1 MREQA
6 QLAIEEADVIIFLT
20 DGAEGLT
27 QSDKEM
33 TELLRKSSKNIILAV
48 NKIDDKKHEQRILEF
63 HELGFKDIVPV
74 SAEHNIGIGNLM
86 DTLSNYLPQ
95 FKVEELPADII
106 KVAVIGRPNVGKSSL
121 VNRLLGKKRLLV
133 SEVLGTTRDS
143 IDTVLEV
150 DSKNL
155 LDAIVELIRRTSSDL
170 PVDVVKA
177 IKEGLLTE
185 KRNSIAHKTL
195 QMILKNIDIARE
207 KSLPICQDTGT
218 PVFYV
223 KLPYGVSQNGIR
235 NKINRAIKESV
246 HNLYL
251 RPNIVDTLTG
261 KNLGDKTGTGYPV
274 INFEEW
280 KKDYIKVILML
291 KGGGC
296 ENVGTQYALPD
307 SRVNA
312 GRDLEGVRRCI
323 LDAVH
328 KAQGRGCAP
337 GIIGVCIGGDRVS
350 SYEESKR
357 QLLRR
362 LDDRNEN
369 PVLGKLEQSIMR
381 DANKLGIGPM
391 GFGGRTTLLGVKIGS
406 LCRIPPSYFV
416 SVTYMCWAY
425 RRRGFEYENEKV
437 KRWLY

>member
-1 MREQA
+1 V
-6 QLAIEEADVIIFLT
+6 L
-20 DGAEGLT
+20 
-27 QSDKEM
+27 
-33 TELLRKSSKNIILAV
+33 
-48 NKIDDKKHEQRILEF
+48 
-63 HELGFKDIVPV
+63 PV
-74 SAEHNIGIGNLM
+74 DNIG
-86 DTLSNYLPQ
+86 
-95 FKVEELPADII
+95 
-106 KVAVIGRPNVGKSSL
+106 
-121 VNRLLGKKRLLV
+121 
-133 SEVLGTTRDS
+133 
-143 IDTVLEV
+143 
-150 DSKNL
+150 L
-155 LDAIVELIRRTSSDL
+155 LDIFVELIRRTSADL
-170 PVDVVKA
+170 PADIVSA
-177 IKEGLLTE
+177 IEMGLLSE
-185 KRNSIAHKTL
+185 KENSIAYKTL
-195 QMILKNIDIARE
+195 QMILKNIKLAKE
-207 KSLPICQDTGT
+207 KSLPMCQDTGT
-218 PVFYV
+218 PVFYIN
-223 KLPYGVSQNGIR
+223 LPNSVSQIDIKNEI
-235 NKINRAIKESV
+235 NKAIKVSV
-246 HNLYL
+246 QKLYL

-261 KNLGDKTGTGYPV
+261 KNLGDKTGPGYPV

-328 KAQGRGCAP
+328 KAQGRGCSP
-337 GIIGVCIGGDRVS
+337 GILGVCIGGDRVS

-357 QLLRR
+357 QLLRS

-369 PVLGKLEQSIMR
+369 PVLDKLEQSIMK

-425 RRRGFEYENEKV
+425 RRRGFEYKGGKV

>member
-1 MREQA
+1 
-6 QLAIEEADVIIFLT
+6 L
-20 DGAEGLT
+20 
-27 QSDKEM
+27 
-33 TELLRKSSKNIILAV
+33 
-48 NKIDDKKHEQRILEF
+48 
-63 HELGFKDIVPV
+63 PV
-74 SAEHNIGIGNLM
+74 DNIG
-86 DTLSNYLPQ
+86 
-95 FKVEELPADII
+95 
-106 KVAVIGRPNVGKSSL
+106 
-121 VNRLLGKKRLLV
+121 
-133 SEVLGTTRDS
+133 
-143 IDTVLEV
+143 
-150 DSKNL
+150 L
-155 LDAIVELIRRTSSDL
+155 LDIFVELIRRTSADL
-170 PVDVVKA
+170 PADIVSA
-177 IKEGLLTE
+177 IEMGLLSE
-185 KRNSIAHKTL
+185 KENSIAYKTL
-195 QMILKNIDIARE
+195 QMILKNIKLAKE
-207 KSLPICQDTGT
+207 KSLPMCQDTGT
-218 PVFYV
+218 PVFYIN
-223 KLPYGVSQNGIR
+223 LPNSVSQIDIKNEI
-235 NKINRAIKESV
+235 NKAIKVSV
-246 HNLYL
+246 QKLYL

-261 KNLGDKTGTGYPV
+261 KNLGDKTGPGYPV

-328 KAQGRGCAP
+328 KAQGRGCSP
-337 GIIGVCIGGDRVS
+337 GILGVCIGGDRVS

-357 QLLRR
+357 QLLRS

-369 PVLGKLEQSIMR
+369 PVLGKLEQSIMK

-391 GFGGRTTLLGVKIGS
+391 GFGGMTTLLGVKIGS

-425 RRRGFEYENEKV
+425 RRRGFEYKGGKV

>member
-1 MREQA
+1 M
-6 QLAIEEADVIIFLT
+6 L
-20 DGAEGLT
+20 
-27 QSDKEM
+27 
-33 TELLRKSSKNIILAV
+33 
-48 NKIDDKKHEQRILEF
+48 
-63 HELGFKDIVPV
+63 PV
-74 SAEHNIGIGNLM
+74 DNIG
-86 DTLSNYLPQ
+86 
-95 FKVEELPADII
+95 
-106 KVAVIGRPNVGKSSL
+106 
-121 VNRLLGKKRLLV
+121 
-133 SEVLGTTRDS
+133 
-143 IDTVLEV
+143 
-150 DSKNL
+150 L
-155 LDAIVELIRRTSSDL
+155 LDIFVELIRRTSADL
-170 PVDVVKA
+170 PADIVSA
-177 IKEGLLTE
+177 IEMGLLSE
-185 KRNSIAHKTL
+185 KENSIAYKTL
-195 QMILKNIDIARE
+195 QMILKNIKLAKE
-207 KSLPICQDTGT
+207 KSLPMCQDTGT
-218 PVFYV
+218 PVFYIN
-223 KLPYGVSQNGIR
+223 LPNSVSQIDIKNEI
-235 NKINRAIKESV
+235 NKAIKVSV
-246 HNLYL
+246 QKLYL

-261 KNLGDKTGTGYPV
+261 KNLGDKTGPGYPV

-328 KAQGRGCAP
+328 KAQGRGCSP
-337 GIIGVCIGGDRVS
+337 GILGVCIGGDRVS

-357 QLLRR
+357 QLLRS

-369 PVLGKLEQSIMR
+369 PVFGKLEQSIMK
-381 DANKLGIGPM
+381 DANRLGIGPM

-425 RRRGFEYENEKV
+425 RRRGFEYKGGKV

>member
-1 MREQA
+1 MQ
-6 QLAIEEADVIIFLT
+6 VMKKT
-20 DGAEGLT
+20 DRG
-27 QSDKEM
+27 
-33 TELLRKSSKNIILAV
+33 
-48 NKIDDKKHEQRILEF
+48 
-63 HELGFKDIVPV
+63 
-74 SAEHNIGIGNLM
+74 
-86 DTLSNYLPQ
+86 LSN
-95 FKVEELPADII
+95 
-106 KVAVIGRPNVGKSSL
+106 
-121 VNRLLGKKRLLV
+121 
-133 SEVLGTTRDS
+133 
-143 IDTVLEV
+143 
-150 DSKNL
+150 KNL
-155 LDAIVELIRRTSSDL
+155 LNTFVELIRRASSDL
-170 PVDVVKA
+170 PVDVVTA

-185 KRNSIAHKTL
+185 KRNSIAYKTL
-195 QMILKNIDIARE
+195 QMILKNIKLAKE
-207 KSLPICQDTGT
+207 KSLPMCQDTGT

-223 KLPYGVSQNGIR
+223 TLPNPPLSPFVKGGCSGIR
-235 NKINRAIKESV
+235 GIINQAIKESV
-246 HNLYL
+246 HKLYL

-261 KNLGDKTGTGYPV
+261 KNLGDRTGPGYPV

-312 GRDLEGVRRCI
+312 VRDLEGVRRCI

-328 KAQGRGCAP
+328 KAQGRGCSP
-337 GIIGVCIGGDRVS
+337 GILGVCIGGDRVS

-357 QLLRR
+357 QLLRS

-369 PVLGKLEQSIMR
+369 PVLGKLEQSIMKDSNR
-381 DANKLGIGPM
+381 LGIGPM
-391 GFGGRTTLLGVKIGS
+391 GFGGKTTLLGVKIGS

>member
-1 MREQA
+1 M
-6 QLAIEEADVIIFLT
+6 
-20 DGAEGLT
+20 
-27 QSDKEM
+27 
-33 TELLRKSSKNIILAV
+33 
-48 NKIDDKKHEQRILEF
+48 
-63 HELGFKDIVPV
+63 
-74 SAEHNIGIGNLM
+74 
-86 DTLSNYLPQ
+86 
-95 FKVEELPADII
+95 
-106 KVAVIGRPNVGKSSL
+106 SL
-121 VNRLLGKKRLLV
+121 FNMN
-133 SEVLGTTRDS
+133 
-143 IDTVLEV
+143 
-150 DSKNL
+150 SKNL
-155 LDAIVELIRRTSSDL
+155 LNTFVELIRRTSSDL
-170 PVDVVKA
+170 PVDVVSA
-177 IKEGLLTE
+177 IEKGLLTE
-185 KRNSIAHKTL
+185 KRDSIAHKTL

-207 KSLPICQDTGT
+207 KSLPMCQDTGT

-223 KLPYGVSQNGIR
+223 NYPAKVSQIDIKK
-235 NKINRAIKESV
+235 KINQAIKESV
-246 HNLYL
+246 YKLYL

-261 KNLGDKTGTGYPV
+261 KNLGDRTGTGYPV

-312 GRDLEGVRRCI
+312 VRDLEGVRRCI

-328 KAQGRGCAP
+328 KAQGRGCSP
-337 GIIGVCIGGDRVS
+337 GILGVCIGGDRVS

-357 QLLRR
+357 QLLRS
-362 LDDRNEN
+362 LDDRNKN

>member
-1 MREQA
+1 M
-6 QLAIEEADVIIFLT
+6 L
-20 DGAEGLT
+20 
-27 QSDKEM
+27 
-33 TELLRKSSKNIILAV
+33 
-48 NKIDDKKHEQRILEF
+48 
-63 HELGFKDIVPV
+63 PV
-74 SAEHNIGIGNLM
+74 DNIG
-86 DTLSNYLPQ
+86 
-95 FKVEELPADII
+95 
-106 KVAVIGRPNVGKSSL
+106 
-121 VNRLLGKKRLLV
+121 
-133 SEVLGTTRDS
+133 
-143 IDTVLEV
+143 
-150 DSKNL
+150 L
-155 LDAIVELIRRTSSDL
+155 LDIFVELIRRTSADL
-170 PVDVVKA
+170 PADIVSA
-177 IKEGLLTE
+177 IEMGLLSE
-185 KRNSIAHKTL
+185 KENSIAYKTL
-195 QMILKNIDIARE
+195 QMILKNIKLAKE
-207 KSLPICQDTGT
+207 KSLPMCQDTGT
-218 PVFYV
+218 PVFYIN
-223 KLPYGVSQNGIR
+223 LPNSVSQIDIKNEI
-235 NKINRAIKESV
+235 NKAIKVSV
-246 HNLYL
+246 QKLYL

-261 KNLGDKTGTGYPV
+261 KNLGDKTGPGYPV

-328 KAQGRGCAP
+328 KAQGRGCSP
-337 GIIGVCIGGDRVS
+337 GILGVCIGGDRVS

-357 QLLRR
+357 QLLRS

-369 PVLGKLEQSIMR
+369 PVLDKLEQSIMK

-391 GFGGRTTLLGVKIGS
+391 GFGGMTTLLGVKIGS

-425 RRRGFEYENEKV
+425 RRRGFEYKGGKV

>member
-1 MREQA
+1 M
-6 QLAIEEADVIIFLT
+6 
-20 DGAEGLT
+20 
-27 QSDKEM
+27 
-33 TELLRKSSKNIILAV
+33 
-48 NKIDDKKHEQRILEF
+48 
-63 HELGFKDIVPV
+63 
-74 SAEHNIGIGNLM
+74 
-86 DTLSNYLPQ
+86 
-95 FKVEELPADII
+95 
-106 KVAVIGRPNVGKSSL
+106 SL
-121 VNRLLGKKRLLV
+121 FNMN
-133 SEVLGTTRDS
+133 
-143 IDTVLEV
+143 
-150 DSKNL
+150 SKNL
-155 LDAIVELIRRTSSDL
+155 LNTFVELIRRTSSDL
-170 PVDVVKA
+170 PVDVVSA
-177 IKEGLLTE
+177 IEKGLLTE
-185 KRNSIAHKTL
+185 KRDSIAHKTL

-207 KSLPICQDTGT
+207 KSLPMCQDTGT

-223 KLPYGVSQNGIR
+223 NYPAKVSQIDIKK
-235 NKINRAIKESV
+235 KINQAIKESV
-246 HNLYL
+246 YKLYL

-261 KNLGDKTGTGYPV
+261 KNLGDRTGPGYPV

-312 GRDLEGVRRCI
+312 VRDLEGVRRCI

-357 QLLRR
+357 QLLRS
-362 LDDRNEN
+362 LDDRNKN

>member
-1 MREQA
+1 M
-6 QLAIEEADVIIFLT
+6 
-20 DGAEGLT
+20 
-27 QSDKEM
+27 
-33 TELLRKSSKNIILAV
+33 
-48 NKIDDKKHEQRILEF
+48 
-63 HELGFKDIVPV
+63 
-74 SAEHNIGIGNLM
+74 
-86 DTLSNYLPQ
+86 
-95 FKVEELPADII
+95 
-106 KVAVIGRPNVGKSSL
+106 SL
-121 VNRLLGKKRLLV
+121 FNMN
-133 SEVLGTTRDS
+133 
-143 IDTVLEV
+143 
-150 DSKNL
+150 SKNL
-155 LDAIVELIRRTSSDL
+155 LNTFVELIRRASSDL
-170 PVDVVKA
+170 PVDVVTA

-195 QMILKNIDIARE
+195 QMILKNIELAKE
-207 KSLPICQDTGT
+207 KSLPMCQDTGT

-223 KLPYGVSQNGIR
+223 NYPAKVSQIDIKR
-235 NKINRAIKESV
+235 KISQAIKESV
-246 HNLYL
+246 HKLYL

-261 KNLGDKTGTGYPV
+261 KNLGDRTGPGYPV

-280 KKDYIKVILML
+280 EKDYIKVILML

-312 GRDLEGVRRCI
+312 VRDLEGVRKCI

-328 KAQGRGCAP
+328 KAQGRGCSP
-337 GIIGVCIGGDRVS
+337 GILGVCIGGDRVS

-357 QLLRR
+357 QLLRS

-369 PVLGKLEQSIMR
+369 PVLGKLEQSIMK
-381 DANKLGIGPM
+381 DSNKLGIGPM
-391 GFGGRTTLLGVKIGS
+391 GFGGKTTLLGVKIGS

-416 SVTYMCWAY
+416 SVAYMCWAY

>member
-1 MREQA
+1 M
-6 QLAIEEADVIIFLT
+6 
-20 DGAEGLT
+20 
-27 QSDKEM
+27 
-33 TELLRKSSKNIILAV
+33 
-48 NKIDDKKHEQRILEF
+48 
-63 HELGFKDIVPV
+63 
-74 SAEHNIGIGNLM
+74 
-86 DTLSNYLPQ
+86 
-95 FKVEELPADII
+95 
-106 KVAVIGRPNVGKSSL
+106 SL
-121 VNRLLGKKRLLV
+121 FNMN
-133 SEVLGTTRDS
+133 
-143 IDTVLEV
+143 
-150 DSKNL
+150 SKNL
-155 LDAIVELIRRTSSDL
+155 LNTFVELIRRTSSDL
-170 PVDVVKA
+170 PVDVVSA
-177 IKEGLLTE
+177 IEKGLLTE
-185 KRNSIAHKTL
+185 KRDSIAHKTL

-207 KSLPICQDTGT
+207 KSLPMCQDTGT

-223 KLPYGVSQNGIR
+223 NYPAKVSQIDIKK
-235 NKINRAIKESV
+235 KINQAIKESV
-246 HNLYL
+246 YKLYL

-261 KNLGDKTGTGYPV
+261 KNLGDRTGPGYPV

-312 GRDLEGVRRCI
+312 VRDLEGVRRCI

-328 KAQGRGCAP
+328 KAQGRGCSP
-337 GIIGVCIGGDRVS
+337 GILGVCIGGDRVS

-357 QLLRR
+357 QLLRS
-362 LDDRNEN
+362 LDDRNKN

>member
-1 MREQA
+1 M
-6 QLAIEEADVIIFLT
+6 
-20 DGAEGLT
+20 
-27 QSDKEM
+27 
-33 TELLRKSSKNIILAV
+33 
-48 NKIDDKKHEQRILEF
+48 
-63 HELGFKDIVPV
+63 
-74 SAEHNIGIGNLM
+74 
-86 DTLSNYLPQ
+86 
-95 FKVEELPADII
+95 
-106 KVAVIGRPNVGKSSL
+106 SL
-121 VNRLLGKKRLLV
+121 FNMN
-133 SEVLGTTRDS
+133 
-143 IDTVLEV
+143 
-150 DSKNL
+150 SKNL
-155 LDAIVELIRRTSSDL
+155 LNTFVELIRRASSDL
-170 PVDVVKA
+170 PVDVVTA

-207 KSLPICQDTGT
+207 KSLPMCQDTGT

-223 KLPYGVSQNGIR
+223 NYPANVSQIDIK

-246 HNLYL
+246 HKLYL

-261 KNLGDKTGTGYPV
+261 KNLGDRTGPGYPV

-312 GRDLEGVRRCI
+312 VRDLEGVRRCI

-328 KAQGRGCAP
+328 KAQGRGCSP
-337 GIIGVCIGGDRVS
+337 GILGVCIGGDRVS

-357 QLLRR
+357 QLLRS

-369 PVLGKLEQSIMR
+369 PVFGKLEQSIMK

>member
-1 MREQA
+1 M
-6 QLAIEEADVIIFLT
+6 
-20 DGAEGLT
+20 
-27 QSDKEM
+27 
-33 TELLRKSSKNIILAV
+33 
-48 NKIDDKKHEQRILEF
+48 
-63 HELGFKDIVPV
+63 
-74 SAEHNIGIGNLM
+74 
-86 DTLSNYLPQ
+86 
-95 FKVEELPADII
+95 
-106 KVAVIGRPNVGKSSL
+106 SL
-121 VNRLLGKKRLLV
+121 FNMN
-133 SEVLGTTRDS
+133 
-143 IDTVLEV
+143 
-150 DSKNL
+150 SKNL
-155 LDAIVELIRRTSSDL
+155 LNTFVELIRRTSSDL
-170 PVDVVKA
+170 PVDVVSA
-177 IKEGLLTE
+177 IEKGLLTE
-185 KRNSIAHKTL
+185 KRDSIAHKTL

-207 KSLPICQDTGT
+207 KSLPMCQDTGT

-223 KLPYGVSQNGIR
+223 NYPANVSQIDIKK
-235 NKINRAIKESV
+235 KINQAIKESV
-246 HNLYL
+246 YKLYL

-261 KNLGDKTGTGYPV
+261 KNLGDRTGPGYPV

-280 KKDYIKVILML
+280 KKDYIRVILML

-312 GRDLEGVRRCI
+312 VRDLEGVRRCI

-328 KAQGRGCAP
+328 KAQGRGCSP
-337 GIIGVCIGGDRVS
+337 GILGVCIGGDRVS

-357 QLLRR
+357 QLLRS

>member
-1 MREQA
+1 M
-6 QLAIEEADVIIFLT
+6 
-20 DGAEGLT
+20 
-27 QSDKEM
+27 
-33 TELLRKSSKNIILAV
+33 
-48 NKIDDKKHEQRILEF
+48 
-63 HELGFKDIVPV
+63 
-74 SAEHNIGIGNLM
+74 
-86 DTLSNYLPQ
+86 
-95 FKVEELPADII
+95 
-106 KVAVIGRPNVGKSSL
+106 SL
-121 VNRLLGKKRLLV
+121 FNMN
-133 SEVLGTTRDS
+133 
-143 IDTVLEV
+143 
-150 DSKNL
+150 SKNL
-155 LDAIVELIRRTSSDL
+155 LNTFVELIRRASSDL
-170 PVDVVKA
+170 PIDVVSA
-177 IKEGLLTE
+177 IEKGLLTE
-185 KRNSIAHKTL
+185 KRDSIAHKTL

-207 KSLPICQDTGT
+207 KSLPMCQDTGT

-223 KLPYGVSQNGIR
+223 NYPAKVSQIDIKK
-235 NKINRAIKESV
+235 KINQAIKESV
-246 HNLYL
+246 YKLYL

-261 KNLGDKTGTGYPV
+261 KNLGDRTGPGYPV

-312 GRDLEGVRRCI
+312 VRDLEGVRRCI

-328 KAQGRGCAP
+328 KAQGRGCSP
-337 GIIGVCIGGDRVS
+337 GILGVCIGGDRVS

-357 QLLRR
+357 QLLRS
-362 LDDRNEN
+362 LDDRNKN

>member
-1 MREQA
+1 MQVMRR
-6 QLAIEEADVIIFLT
+6 T
-20 DGAEGLT
+20 DRGL
-27 QSDKEM
+27 
-33 TELLRKSSKNIILAV
+33 
-48 NKIDDKKHEQRILEF
+48 
-63 HELGFKDIVPV
+63 
-74 SAEHNIGIGNLM
+74 
-86 DTLSNYLPQ
+86 
-95 FKVEELPADII
+95 
-106 KVAVIGRPNVGKSSL
+106 
-121 VNRLLGKKRLLV
+121 
-133 SEVLGTTRDS
+133 SE
-143 IDTVLEV
+143 
-150 DSKNL
+150 KNL
-155 LDAIVELIRRTSSDL
+155 LNTFGELIRRASSDL
-170 PVDVVKA
+170 PVDVVTA

-207 KSLPICQDTGT
+207 KSLPMCQDTGT

-223 KLPYGVSQNGIR
+223 NYPAKVSQIDIKK
-235 NKINRAIKESV
+235 KINQAIKESV
-246 HNLYL
+246 YKLYL

-261 KNLGDKTGTGYPV
+261 KNLGDRTGPGYPV

-312 GRDLEGVRRCI
+312 VRDLEGVRRCI

-328 KAQGRGCAP
+328 KAQGRGCSP
-337 GIIGVCIGGDRVS
+337 GILGVCIGGDRVS

-357 QLLRR
+357 QLLRS
-362 LDDRNEN
+362 LDDRNKN

>member
-1 MREQA
+1 M
-6 QLAIEEADVIIFLT
+6 
-20 DGAEGLT
+20 
-27 QSDKEM
+27 
-33 TELLRKSSKNIILAV
+33 
-48 NKIDDKKHEQRILEF
+48 
-63 HELGFKDIVPV
+63 
-74 SAEHNIGIGNLM
+74 
-86 DTLSNYLPQ
+86 
-95 FKVEELPADII
+95 
-106 KVAVIGRPNVGKSSL
+106 SL
-121 VNRLLGKKRLLV
+121 FNMN
-133 SEVLGTTRDS
+133 
-143 IDTVLEV
+143 
-150 DSKNL
+150 SKNL
-155 LDAIVELIRRTSSDL
+155 LNTFVELIRRTSSDL
-170 PVDVVKA
+170 PVDVVSA
-177 IKEGLLTE
+177 IEKGLLTE
-185 KRNSIAHKTL
+185 KRDSIAHKTL

-207 KSLPICQDTGT
+207 KSLPMCQDTGT

-223 KLPYGVSQNGIR
+223 NYPAKVSQIDIKR
-235 NKINRAIKESV
+235 KISQAIKESV
-246 HNLYL
+246 HKLYL

-261 KNLGDKTGTGYPV
+261 KNLGDRTGPGYPV

-312 GRDLEGVRRCI
+312 VRDLEGVRRCI

-328 KAQGRGCAP
+328 KAQGRGCSP
-337 GIIGVCIGGDRVS
+337 GILGVCIGGDRVS

-357 QLLRR
+357 QLLRS
-362 LDDRNEN
+362 LDDRNN
-369 PVLGKLEQSIMR
+369 NSLLDKLEQSIMK
-381 DANKLGIGPM
+381 DVNKLGIGPM

>member
-1 MREQA
+1 M
-6 QLAIEEADVIIFLT
+6 
-20 DGAEGLT
+20 
-27 QSDKEM
+27 
-33 TELLRKSSKNIILAV
+33 
-48 NKIDDKKHEQRILEF
+48 
-63 HELGFKDIVPV
+63 
-74 SAEHNIGIGNLM
+74 
-86 DTLSNYLPQ
+86 
-95 FKVEELPADII
+95 
-106 KVAVIGRPNVGKSSL
+106 SL
-121 VNRLLGKKRLLV
+121 FNMN
-133 SEVLGTTRDS
+133 
-143 IDTVLEV
+143 
-150 DSKNL
+150 SKNL
-155 LDAIVELIRRTSSDL
+155 LNTFVELIRRTSSDL
-170 PVDVVKA
+170 PVDVVSA
-177 IKEGLLTE
+177 IEKGLLTE
-185 KRNSIAHKTL
+185 KRDSIAHKTL

-207 KSLPICQDTGT
+207 KSLPMCQDTGT

-223 KLPYGVSQNGIR
+223 NYPAKVSQIDIKK
-235 NKINRAIKESV
+235 KINQAIKESV
-246 HNLYL
+246 YKLYL

-328 KAQGRGCAP
+328 KAQGRGCSP
-337 GIIGVCIGGDRVS
+337 GILGVCIGGDRVS

-357 QLLRR
+357 QLLRS

-369 PVLGKLEQSIMR
+369 PVLDKLEQSIMK

-391 GFGGRTTLLGVKIGS
+391 GFGGMTTLLGVKIGS

-425 RRRGFEYENEKV
+425 RRRGFEYKGGKV

>member
-1 MREQA
+1 M
-6 QLAIEEADVIIFLT
+6 
-20 DGAEGLT
+20 
-27 QSDKEM
+27 
-33 TELLRKSSKNIILAV
+33 
-48 NKIDDKKHEQRILEF
+48 
-63 HELGFKDIVPV
+63 
-74 SAEHNIGIGNLM
+74 
-86 DTLSNYLPQ
+86 
-95 FKVEELPADII
+95 
-106 KVAVIGRPNVGKSSL
+106 SL
-121 VNRLLGKKRLLV
+121 FNMN
-133 SEVLGTTRDS
+133 
-143 IDTVLEV
+143 
-150 DSKNL
+150 SKNL
-155 LDAIVELIRRTSSDL
+155 LNTFVELIRRTSSDL
-170 PVDVVKA
+170 PVDVVSA
-177 IKEGLLTE
+177 IEKGLLTE
-185 KRNSIAHKTL
+185 KRDSIAHKTL

-207 KSLPICQDTGT
+207 KSLPMCQDTGT

-223 KLPYGVSQNGIR
+223 NYPAKVSQIDIKK
-235 NKINRAIKESV
+235 KINQAIKESV
-246 HNLYL
+246 YKLYL

-261 KNLGDKTGTGYPV
+261 KNLGDRTGPGYPV

-312 GRDLEGVRRCI
+312 VRDLEGVRRCI

-328 KAQGRGCAP
+328 KAQGRGCSP
-337 GIIGVCIGGDRVS
+337 GILGVCIGGDRVS

-357 QLLRR
+357 QLLRS
-362 LDDRNEN
+362 LDDRNKN

-437 KRWLY
+437 RRWLY

>member
-1 MREQA
+1 MQVMRR
-6 QLAIEEADVIIFLT
+6 T
-20 DGAEGLT
+20 DRGL
-27 QSDKEM
+27 
-33 TELLRKSSKNIILAV
+33 
-48 NKIDDKKHEQRILEF
+48 
-63 HELGFKDIVPV
+63 
-74 SAEHNIGIGNLM
+74 
-86 DTLSNYLPQ
+86 
-95 FKVEELPADII
+95 
-106 KVAVIGRPNVGKSSL
+106 
-121 VNRLLGKKRLLV
+121 
-133 SEVLGTTRDS
+133 SE
-143 IDTVLEV
+143 
-150 DSKNL
+150 KNL
-155 LDAIVELIRRTSSDL
+155 LNTFGELIRRASSDL
-170 PVDVVKA
+170 PVDVVTA

-207 KSLPICQDTGT
+207 KSLPMCQDTGT

-223 KLPYGVSQNGIR
+223 NYPAKVSQIDIKR
-235 NKINRAIKESV
+235 KISQAIKESV
-246 HNLYL
+246 HKLYL

-261 KNLGDKTGTGYPV
+261 KNLGDRTCPGYPV

-312 GRDLEGVRRCI
+312 VRDLEGVRRCI

-328 KAQGRGCAP
+328 KAQGRGCSP
-337 GIIGVCIGGDRVS
+337 GILGVCIGGDRVS

-357 QLLRR
+357 QLLRS
-362 LDDRNEN
+362 LDERNKN
-369 PVLGKLEQSIMR
+369 PVLDKLEQSIMK

-425 RRRGFEYENEKV
+425 RRRGFEYKSGKV

>member
-1 MREQA
+1 M
-6 QLAIEEADVIIFLT
+6 
-20 DGAEGLT
+20 
-27 QSDKEM
+27 
-33 TELLRKSSKNIILAV
+33 
-48 NKIDDKKHEQRILEF
+48 
-63 HELGFKDIVPV
+63 
-74 SAEHNIGIGNLM
+74 
-86 DTLSNYLPQ
+86 
-95 FKVEELPADII
+95 
-106 KVAVIGRPNVGKSSL
+106 
-121 VNRLLGKKRLLV
+121 
-133 SEVLGTTRDS
+133 
-143 IDTVLEV
+143 

-155 LDAIVELIRRTSSDL
+155 LDTFVELIRRTSGDL
-170 PVDVVKA
+170 PVDVVTA
-177 IKEGLLTE
+177 IEMGLLSE
-185 KRNSIAHKTL
+185 KENSIAYKTL
-195 QMILKNIDIARE
+195 QMILKNIKLAKE
-207 KSLPICQDTGT
+207 KSLPMCQDTGT

-223 KLPYGVSQNGIR
+223 NYPAKVSQIDIKK
-235 NKINRAIKESV
+235 KINQAIKESV
-246 HNLYL
+246 HKLYL

-261 KNLGDKTGTGYPV
+261 KNLGDRTGPGYPV

-312 GRDLEGVRRCI
+312 VRDLEGVRRCI

-328 KAQGRGCAP
+328 KAQGRGCSP
-337 GIIGVCIGGDRVS
+337 GILGVCIGGDRVS

-357 QLLRR
+357 QLLRS
-362 LDDRNEN
+362 LDDRNKN

>member
-1 MREQA
+1 M
-6 QLAIEEADVIIFLT
+6 
-20 DGAEGLT
+20 
-27 QSDKEM
+27 
-33 TELLRKSSKNIILAV
+33 
-48 NKIDDKKHEQRILEF
+48 
-63 HELGFKDIVPV
+63 
-74 SAEHNIGIGNLM
+74 
-86 DTLSNYLPQ
+86 
-95 FKVEELPADII
+95 
-106 KVAVIGRPNVGKSSL
+106 SL
-121 VNRLLGKKRLLV
+121 FNMN
-133 SEVLGTTRDS
+133 
-143 IDTVLEV
+143 
-150 DSKNL
+150 SKNL
-155 LDAIVELIRRTSSDL
+155 LNTFVELIRRASSDL
-170 PVDVVKA
+170 PVDVVSA
-177 IKEGLLTE
+177 IEKGLLTE
-185 KRNSIAHKTL
+185 KRDSIAHKTL

-207 KSLPICQDTGT
+207 KSLPMCQDTGT

-223 KLPYGVSQNGIR
+223 NYPAKVSQIDIKK
-235 NKINRAIKESV
+235 KINQAIKESV
-246 HNLYL
+246 YKLYL

-261 KNLGDKTGTGYPV
+261 KNLGDRTGPGYPV

-312 GRDLEGVRRCI
+312 VRDLEGVRRCI

-328 KAQGRGCAP
+328 KAQGRGCSP
-337 GIIGVCIGGDRVS
+337 GILGVCIGGDRVS

-357 QLLRR
+357 QLLRS
-362 LDDRNEN
+362 LDDRNKN

-425 RRRGFEYENEKV
+425 RRRGFEYKGGKV

>member
-1 MREQA
+1 M
-6 QLAIEEADVIIFLT
+6 L
-20 DGAEGLT
+20 
-27 QSDKEM
+27 
-33 TELLRKSSKNIILAV
+33 
-48 NKIDDKKHEQRILEF
+48 
-63 HELGFKDIVPV
+63 PV
-74 SAEHNIGIGNLM
+74 DNIG
-86 DTLSNYLPQ
+86 
-95 FKVEELPADII
+95 
-106 KVAVIGRPNVGKSSL
+106 
-121 VNRLLGKKRLLV
+121 
-133 SEVLGTTRDS
+133 
-143 IDTVLEV
+143 
-150 DSKNL
+150 L
-155 LDAIVELIRRTSSDL
+155 LDIFVELIRRTSADL
-170 PVDVVKA
+170 PADIVSA
-177 IKEGLLTE
+177 IEMGLLSE
-185 KRNSIAHKTL
+185 KENSIAYKTL
-195 QMILKNIDIARE
+195 QMILKNIKLAKE
-207 KSLPICQDTGT
+207 KSLPMCQDTGT
-218 PVFYV
+218 PVFYIN
-223 KLPYGVSQNGIR
+223 LPNSVSQIDIKNEI
-235 NKINRAIKESV
+235 NKAIKVSV
-246 HNLYL
+246 QKLYL

-261 KNLGDKTGTGYPV
+261 KNLGDKTGPGYPV

-328 KAQGRGCAP
+328 KAQGRGCSP
-337 GIIGVCIGGDRVS
+337 GILGVCIGGDRVS

-357 QLLRR
+357 QLLRS

-369 PVLGKLEQSIMR
+369 PVLGKLEQSIMK

-425 RRRGFEYENEKV
+425 RRRGFEYKGGKV

>member
-1 MREQA
+1 M
-6 QLAIEEADVIIFLT
+6 L
-20 DGAEGLT
+20 
-27 QSDKEM
+27 
-33 TELLRKSSKNIILAV
+33 
-48 NKIDDKKHEQRILEF
+48 
-63 HELGFKDIVPV
+63 PV
-74 SAEHNIGIGNLM
+74 DNIG
-86 DTLSNYLPQ
+86 
-95 FKVEELPADII
+95 
-106 KVAVIGRPNVGKSSL
+106 
-121 VNRLLGKKRLLV
+121 
-133 SEVLGTTRDS
+133 
-143 IDTVLEV
+143 
-150 DSKNL
+150 L
-155 LDAIVELIRRTSSDL
+155 LDIFVELIRRTSADL
-170 PVDVVKA
+170 PADIVSA
-177 IKEGLLTE
+177 IEMGLLSE
-185 KRNSIAHKTL
+185 KENSIAYKTL
-195 QMILKNIDIARE
+195 QMILKNIKLAKE
-207 KSLPICQDTGT
+207 KSLPMCQDTGT
-218 PVFYV
+218 PVFYIN
-223 KLPYGVSQNGIR
+223 LPNSVSQIDIKNEI
-235 NKINRAIKESV
+235 NKAIKVSV
-246 HNLYL
+246 QKLYL

-261 KNLGDKTGTGYPV
+261 KNLGDKTGPGYPV

-312 GRDLEGVRRCI
+312 VRDLEGVRRCI

-328 KAQGRGCAP
+328 KAQGRGCSP
-337 GIIGVCIGGDRVS
+337 GILGVCIGGDRVS

-357 QLLRR
+357 QLLRS
-362 LDDRNEN
+362 LDDRNKN
-369 PVLGKLEQSIMR
+369 PVLDKLEQSIMK

>member
-1 MREQA
+1 M
-6 QLAIEEADVIIFLT
+6 
-20 DGAEGLT
+20 
-27 QSDKEM
+27 
-33 TELLRKSSKNIILAV
+33 
-48 NKIDDKKHEQRILEF
+48 
-63 HELGFKDIVPV
+63 
-74 SAEHNIGIGNLM
+74 
-86 DTLSNYLPQ
+86 
-95 FKVEELPADII
+95 
-106 KVAVIGRPNVGKSSL
+106 SL
-121 VNRLLGKKRLLV
+121 FNMN
-133 SEVLGTTRDS
+133 
-143 IDTVLEV
+143 
-150 DSKNL
+150 SKNL
-155 LDAIVELIRRTSSDL
+155 LNTFVELIRRTSSDL
-170 PVDVVKA
+170 PVDVVSA
-177 IKEGLLTE
+177 IEKGLLTE
-185 KRNSIAHKTL
+185 KRDSIAHKTL

-207 KSLPICQDTGT
+207 KSLPMCQDTGT

-223 KLPYGVSQNGIR
+223 NYPAKVSQIDIKK
-235 NKINRAIKESV
+235 KINQAIKESV
-246 HNLYL
+246 YKLYL

-261 KNLGDKTGTGYPV
+261 KNLGDRTGPGYPV

-312 GRDLEGVRRCI
+312 VRDLEGVRRCI

-328 KAQGRGCAP
+328 KAQGRGCSP
-337 GIIGVCIGGDRVS
+337 GILGVCIGGDRVS

-357 QLLRR
+357 QLLRS
-362 LDDRNEN
+362 LDDRNKN
-369 PVLGKLEQSIMR
+369 PVLDKLEQSIMK

>member
-1 MREQA
+1 M
-6 QLAIEEADVIIFLT
+6 
-20 DGAEGLT
+20 
-27 QSDKEM
+27 
-33 TELLRKSSKNIILAV
+33 N
-48 NKIDDKKHEQRILEF
+48 
-63 HELGFKDIVPV
+63 
-74 SAEHNIGIGNLM
+74 
-86 DTLSNYLPQ
+86 
-95 FKVEELPADII
+95 
-106 KVAVIGRPNVGKSSL
+106 
-121 VNRLLGKKRLLV
+121 
-133 SEVLGTTRDS
+133 
-143 IDTVLEV
+143 
-150 DSKNL
+150 SKNL
-155 LDAIVELIRRTSSDL
+155 LNTFVELIRRTSSDL
-170 PVDVVKA
+170 PVDVVSA
-177 IKEGLLTE
+177 IEKGLLTE
-185 KRNSIAHKTL
+185 KRDSIAHKTL

-207 KSLPICQDTGT
+207 KSLPMCQDTGT

-223 KLPYGVSQNGIR
+223 NYPAKVSQIDIKK
-235 NKINRAIKESV
+235 KINQAIKESV
-246 HNLYL
+246 YKLYL

-261 KNLGDKTGTGYPV
+261 KNLGDRTGPGYPV

-312 GRDLEGVRRCI
+312 VRDLEGVRRCI

-328 KAQGRGCAP
+328 KAQGRGCSP
-337 GIIGVCIGGDRVS
+337 GILGVCIGGDRVS

-357 QLLRR
+357 QLLRS
-362 LDDRNEN
+362 LDDRNKN

>member
-1 MREQA
+1 M
-6 QLAIEEADVIIFLT
+6 L
-20 DGAEGLT
+20 
-27 QSDKEM
+27 
-33 TELLRKSSKNIILAV
+33 
-48 NKIDDKKHEQRILEF
+48 
-63 HELGFKDIVPV
+63 PV
-74 SAEHNIGIGNLM
+74 DNIG
-86 DTLSNYLPQ
+86 
-95 FKVEELPADII
+95 
-106 KVAVIGRPNVGKSSL
+106 
-121 VNRLLGKKRLLV
+121 
-133 SEVLGTTRDS
+133 
-143 IDTVLEV
+143 
-150 DSKNL
+150 L
-155 LDAIVELIRRTSSDL
+155 LDIFVELIRRTSADL
-170 PVDVVKA
+170 PADIVSA
-177 IKEGLLTE
+177 IEMGLLSE
-185 KRNSIAHKTL
+185 KENSIAYKTL
-195 QMILKNIDIARE
+195 QMILKNIKLAKE
-207 KSLPICQDTGT
+207 KSLPMCQDTGT
-218 PVFYV
+218 PVFYIN
-223 KLPYGVSQNGIR
+223 LPNSVSQIDIKNEI
-235 NKINRAIKESV
+235 NKAIKVSV
-246 HNLYL
+246 QKLYL

-261 KNLGDKTGTGYPV
+261 KNLGDKTGPGYPV

-328 KAQGRGCAP
+328 KAQGRGCSP
-337 GIIGVCIGGDRVS
+337 GILGVCIGGDRVS

-357 QLLRR
+357 QLLRS

>member
-1 MREQA
+1 M
-6 QLAIEEADVIIFLT
+6 
-20 DGAEGLT
+20 
-27 QSDKEM
+27 
-33 TELLRKSSKNIILAV
+33 
-48 NKIDDKKHEQRILEF
+48 
-63 HELGFKDIVPV
+63 
-74 SAEHNIGIGNLM
+74 
-86 DTLSNYLPQ
+86 
-95 FKVEELPADII
+95 
-106 KVAVIGRPNVGKSSL
+106 SL
-121 VNRLLGKKRLLV
+121 FNMN
-133 SEVLGTTRDS
+133 
-143 IDTVLEV
+143 
-150 DSKNL
+150 SKNL
-155 LDAIVELIRRTSSDL
+155 LNTFVELIRRTSSDL
-170 PVDVVKA
+170 PVDVVSA
-177 IKEGLLTE
+177 IEKGLLTE
-185 KRNSIAHKTL
+185 KRDSIAHKTL

-207 KSLPICQDTGT
+207 KSLPMCQDTGT

-223 KLPYGVSQNGIR
+223 NYPAKVSQIDIKK
-235 NKINRAIKESV
+235 KINQAIKESV
-246 HNLYL
+246 YKLYL

-261 KNLGDKTGTGYPV
+261 KNLGDRTGPGYPV

-312 GRDLEGVRRCI
+312 VRDLEGVRRCI

-328 KAQGRGCAP
+328 KAQGRGCSP
-337 GIIGVCIGGDRVS
+337 GILGVCIGGDRVS

-357 QLLRR
+357 QLLRN

>member
-1 MREQA
+1 M
-6 QLAIEEADVIIFLT
+6 
-20 DGAEGLT
+20 
-27 QSDKEM
+27 
-33 TELLRKSSKNIILAV
+33 
-48 NKIDDKKHEQRILEF
+48 
-63 HELGFKDIVPV
+63 
-74 SAEHNIGIGNLM
+74 
-86 DTLSNYLPQ
+86 
-95 FKVEELPADII
+95 
-106 KVAVIGRPNVGKSSL
+106 SL
-121 VNRLLGKKRLLV
+121 FNMN
-133 SEVLGTTRDS
+133 
-143 IDTVLEV
+143 
-150 DSKNL
+150 SKNL
-155 LDAIVELIRRTSSDL
+155 LNTFVELIRRTSSDL
-170 PVDVVKA
+170 PVDVVSA
-177 IKEGLLTE
+177 IEKGLLTE
-185 KRNSIAHKTL
+185 KRDSIAHKTL

-207 KSLPICQDTGT
+207 KSLPMCQDTGT

-223 KLPYGVSQNGIR
+223 TLPNPPLSPFVKGGCSGIR
-235 NKINRAIKESV
+235 GIINQAIKESV
-246 HNLYL
+246 HKLYL

-261 KNLGDKTGTGYPV
+261 KNLGDRTGPGYPV

-307 SRVNA
+307 SRVDA
-312 GRDLEGVRRCI
+312 VRDLEGVRRCI

-328 KAQGRGCAP
+328 KAQGRGCSP
-337 GIIGVCIGGDRVS
+337 GILGVCIGGDRVS

-357 QLLRR
+357 QLLRS
-362 LDDRNEN
+362 LDDRNKN

>member
-1 MREQA
+1 M
-6 QLAIEEADVIIFLT
+6 
-20 DGAEGLT
+20 
-27 QSDKEM
+27 
-33 TELLRKSSKNIILAV
+33 
-48 NKIDDKKHEQRILEF
+48 
-63 HELGFKDIVPV
+63 
-74 SAEHNIGIGNLM
+74 
-86 DTLSNYLPQ
+86 
-95 FKVEELPADII
+95 
-106 KVAVIGRPNVGKSSL
+106 SL
-121 VNRLLGKKRLLV
+121 FNMN
-133 SEVLGTTRDS
+133 
-143 IDTVLEV
+143 
-150 DSKNL
+150 SKNL
-155 LDAIVELIRRTSSDL
+155 LNTFVELIRRTSSDL
-170 PVDVVKA
+170 PVDVVSA
-177 IKEGLLTE
+177 IEKGLLTE
-185 KRNSIAHKTL
+185 KRDSIAHKTL

-207 KSLPICQDTGT
+207 KSLPMCQDTGT

-223 KLPYGVSQNGIR
+223 NYPAKVSQIDIKK
-235 NKINRAIKESV
+235 KINQAIKESV
-246 HNLYL
+246 YKLYL

-261 KNLGDKTGTGYPV
+261 KNLGDRTGPGYPV

-312 GRDLEGVRRCI
+312 VRDLEGVRRCI

-328 KAQGRGCAP
+328 KAQGRGCSP
-337 GIIGVCIGGDRVS
+337 GILGVCIGGDRVS

-357 QLLRR
+357 QLLRS

-369 PVLGKLEQSIMR
+369 PVLGKLEQSIMK

-425 RRRGFEYENEKV
+425 RRRGFEYKGGKV

>member
-1 MREQA
+1 M
-6 QLAIEEADVIIFLT
+6 
-20 DGAEGLT
+20 
-27 QSDKEM
+27 
-33 TELLRKSSKNIILAV
+33 
-48 NKIDDKKHEQRILEF
+48 
-63 HELGFKDIVPV
+63 
-74 SAEHNIGIGNLM
+74 
-86 DTLSNYLPQ
+86 
-95 FKVEELPADII
+95 
-106 KVAVIGRPNVGKSSL
+106 SL
-121 VNRLLGKKRLLV
+121 FNMN
-133 SEVLGTTRDS
+133 
-143 IDTVLEV
+143 
-150 DSKNL
+150 SKNL
-155 LDAIVELIRRTSSDL
+155 LNTFVELIRRTSSDL
-170 PVDVVKA
+170 PVDVVSA
-177 IKEGLLTE
+177 IEKGLLTE
-185 KRNSIAHKTL
+185 KRDSIAHKTL

-207 KSLPICQDTGT
+207 KSLPMCQDTGT

-223 KLPYGVSQNGIR
+223 NYPAKVSQIDIKK
-235 NKINRAIKESV
+235 KINQAIKESV
-246 HNLYL
+246 YKLYL

-261 KNLGDKTGTGYPV
+261 KNLGDRTGPGYPV

-296 ENVGTQYALPD
+296 ENMGTQYALPD

-312 GRDLEGVRRCI
+312 VRDLEGVRRCI

-328 KAQGRGCAP
+328 KAQGRGCSP
-337 GIIGVCIGGDRVS
+337 GILGVCIGGDRVS

-357 QLLRR
+357 QLLRS
-362 LDDRNEN
+362 LDERNKN
-369 PVLGKLEQSIMR
+369 PVLDKLEQSIMK

-425 RRRGFEYENEKV
+425 RRRGFEYKACSERSESNGKV

>member
-1 MREQA
+1 MQ
-6 QLAIEEADVIIFLT
+6 VMKKT
-20 DGAEGLT
+20 DRG
-27 QSDKEM
+27 
-33 TELLRKSSKNIILAV
+33 
-48 NKIDDKKHEQRILEF
+48 
-63 HELGFKDIVPV
+63 
-74 SAEHNIGIGNLM
+74 
-86 DTLSNYLPQ
+86 LSN
-95 FKVEELPADII
+95 
-106 KVAVIGRPNVGKSSL
+106 
-121 VNRLLGKKRLLV
+121 
-133 SEVLGTTRDS
+133 
-143 IDTVLEV
+143 
-150 DSKNL
+150 KNL
-155 LDAIVELIRRTSSDL
+155 LNTFVELIRRASSDL
-170 PVDVVKA
+170 PVDVVTA

-185 KRNSIAHKTL
+185 KRNSIAYKTL
-195 QMILKNIDIARE
+195 QMILKNIKLAKE
-207 KSLPICQDTGT
+207 KSLPMCQDTGT

-223 KLPYGVSQNGIR
+223 TLPNPPLSPFVKGGCSGIR
-235 NKINRAIKESV
+235 GIINQAIKESV
-246 HNLYL
+246 HKLYL

-261 KNLGDKTGTGYPV
+261 KNLGDRTGPGYPV

-280 KKDYIKVILML
+280 EKDYIKVILML

-328 KAQGRGCAP
+328 KAQGRGCSP
-337 GIIGVCIGGDRVS
+337 GILGVCIGGDRVS

-357 QLLRR
+357 QLLRS

-369 PVLGKLEQSIMR
+369 PVLGKLEQSIMKDSNR
-381 DANKLGIGPM
+381 LGIGPM
-391 GFGGRTTLLGVKIGS
+391 GFGGKTTLLGVKIGS

-437 KRWLY
+437 RRWLY